1 MDIYKRQFILT
12 LLIILFYTSFED
24 KVIEEDNEAI

>member
-1 MDIYKRQFILT
+1 MDIYKRQFILS
-12 LLIILFYTSFED
+12 LLIIFFNISFED